1 MELRNIA
8 IIAHVD
14 HGKTTLVD
22 ELLKQS
28 GAFRENE
35 ATVERALDSNDLER
49 ERGIT
54 ILAKATSVVWNDIR
68 FNIVDT
74 PGHADFGGEVE
85 RILSMVD
92 GVVLLVDA
100 AEGPMP
106 QTKFVTSKALSLG
119 LKPIVVL
126 NKVDKQDAE
135 PDRALDEVFDL
146 FANLGANDEQLDFP
160 SKENITILA
169 TGPLTSDELSHKI
182 QAFTGTDAC
191 HFFDAASPIIYG
203 DTIDQE
209 IVFKASRY
217 DKGDPAYLNCP
228 MDKNDYIHFRNEL
241 IEGEQ
246 ANLKD
251 FEKESANFFE
261 ACLPIEE
268 IARRGVDTMRYGP
281 LKSIG
286 LWNPKWGDLFDKE
299 NRLKK
304 RPHAVVQLRKEDLE
318 GKLLNMVGFQTN
330 LKWSEQKRIFRMIPG
345 LEKAE
350 FVRFGVMHRNT
361 FLESP
366 KLLLPTLQFMKR
378 ENLFAA
384 GQITGTEGYA
394 AAAAG
399 GLLAGINASLLAKG
413 KKPVSFPDESMIGS
427 LMNFISNKNQIL
439 SNQKKNK
446 FQPMPASF
454 GLVPELT
461 KRIKDKRLRYKA
473 YQERSTEALND
484 FKNKLDSCF
493 DKDHLLSKIY

>member
-1 MELRNIA
+1 MIKKEVRVIGAGLAGSEAAWQIANSGVPVKLVEMRPLKSTPAHHTSEFAEL
-8 IIAHVD
+8 VC
-14 HGKTTLVD
+14 
-22 ELLKQS
+22 
-28 GAFRENE
+28 
-35 ATVERALDSNDLER
+35 SN
-49 ERGIT
+49 
-54 ILAKATSVVWNDIR
+54 S
-68 FNIVDT
+68 
-74 PGHADFGGEVE
+74 FG
-85 RILSMVD
+85 
-92 GVVLLVDA
+92 
-100 AEGPMP
+100 
-106 QTKFVTSKALSLG
+106 ALS
-119 LKPIVVL
+119 
-126 NKVDKQDAE
+126 
-135 PDRALDEVFDL
+135 PDRASGLLQQELRAFNSLIVNTADK
-146 FANLGANDEQLDFP
+146 FAVPAGGALAVDRSKFSSALTEILSNHPLIEIKRIEQLDFP
-160 SKENITILA
+160 CEENITILA
-169 TGPLTSDELSHKI
+169 TGPLTSDELFSKI
-182 QAFTGTDAC
+182 QDFTGIDAC

-203 DTIDQE
+203 DTIDHE

-228 MDKNDYIHFRNEL
+228 MDKNDYIQFRNEL
-241 IEGEQ
+241 LEGEQ

-268 IARRGVDTMRYGP
+268 IARRGVDTMRFGP

-286 LWNPKWGDLFDKE
+286 LWNPKWGDLYDKE

-304 RPHAVVQLRKEDLE
+304 RPHAIVQLRKEDLE

-345 LEKAE
+345 LENAE

-366 KLLLPTLQFMKR
+366 KLLLPTLQFIKR

-384 GQITGTEGYA
+384 GQLIGPEGYA

-413 KKPVSFPDESMIGS
+413 KQTVSFPSESMIGS
-427 LMNFISNKNQIL
+427 LMNFISNRNKIM
-439 SNQKKNK
+439 SNHKKNK

-461 KRIKDKRLRYKA
+461 KRINDKRLRYNA
-473 YQERSTEALND
+473 YQERSKKALIG
-484 FKNKLDSCF
+484 FKKILDSYF
-493 DKDHLLSKIY
+493 EKDHKLVEIY

>member
-1 MELRNIA
+1 MLNKEVIVIGAGLAGSEAAWQIANKGIRVKLVEMRPLKSTPAHHTGDFGELVCSNSFGAIKPDRAAGLLQKELRFFKSLIVQIA
-8 IIAHVD
+8 DKFAVPAGGALAVD
-14 HGKTTLVD
+14 R
-22 ELLKQS
+22 S
-28 GAFRENE
+28 
-35 ATVERALDSNDLER
+35 
-49 ERGIT
+49 
-54 ILAKATSVVWNDIR
+54 
-68 FNIVDT
+68 
-74 PGHADFGGEVE
+74 
-85 RILSMVD
+85 
-92 GVVLLVDA
+92 
-100 AEGPMP
+100 
-106 QTKFVTSKALSLG
+106 KFSKALTE
-119 LKPIVVL
+119 VL
-126 NKVDKQDAE
+126 SNHPLIEIK
-135 PDRALDEVFDL
+135 RY
-146 FANLGANDEQLDFP
+146 EQLDIP
-160 SKENITILA
+160 NNENITILA
-169 TGPLTSDELSHKI
+169 TGPLTSDELFYKI
-182 QAFTGTDAC
+182 QDFTGIEAC

-228 MDKNDYIHFRNEL
+228 MDKNDYINFRNEL
-241 IEGEQ
+241 LEGKQ

-251 FEKESANFFE
+251 FEKDSANFFE

-286 LWNPKWGDLFDKE
+286 LWNPKWGDLHDKE

-304 RPHAVVQLRKEDLE
+304 RPHAIVQLRKEDLE
-318 GKLLNMVGFQTN
+318 GKLLNIVGFQTN

-378 ENLFAA
+378 ENLLAA
-384 GQITGTEGYA
+384 GQLTGTEGYA

-399 GLLAGINASLLAKG
+399 GLLAGLNASLIAEG
-413 KKPVSFPDESMIGS
+413 KKPVIFPSESMIGS
-427 LMNFISNKNQIL
+427 LMNFISNRNQIL
-439 SNQKKNK
+439 ANQEKNK

-461 KRIKDKRLRYKA
+461 KRIKDKRLRYQA
-473 YQERSTEALND
+473 YQERSTETLNG
-484 FKNKLDSCF
+484 FKKKIELCF
-493 DKDHLLSKIY
+493 EKDHLLSKIN

>member
-1 MELRNIA
+1 LIEKEVIVIGAGLAGSEAAWQIANFGVPVKLVEMRPFKSTPAHHTGEFGELVCSNSFGALSSDRAAGLLQKELRFFNSLVVQTA
-8 IIAHVD
+8 DKFAVPAGGALAVD
-14 HGKTTLVD
+14 RSKFSNALTETL
-22 ELLKQS
+22 
-28 GAFRENE
+28 
-35 ATVERALDSNDLER
+35 SNHPLIE
-49 ERGIT
+49 I
-54 ILAKATSVVWNDIR
+54 KR
-68 FNIVDT
+68 F
-74 PGHADFGGEVE
+74 
-85 RILSMVD
+85 
-92 GVVLLVDA
+92 
-100 AEGPMP
+100 
-106 QTKFVTSKALSLG
+106 
-119 LKPIVVL
+119 
-126 NKVDKQDAE
+126 
-135 PDRALDEVFDL
+135 
-146 FANLGANDEQLDFP
+146 EQLDLP

-169 TGPLTSDELSHKI
+169 TGPLTADELAHKI
-182 QAFTGTDAC
+182 QFFTGIDAC
-191 HFFDAASPIIYG
+191 HFFDAASPIILG
-203 DTIDQE
+203 DTINKE

-228 MDKNDYIHFRNEL
+228 MNRDDYIHFRNEL
-241 IEGEQ
+241 IVGEQ
-246 ANLKD
+246 ANLKN

-281 LKSIG
+281 LKPIG
-286 LWNPKWGDLFDKE
+286 LWNPKWGDLFDRE
-299 NRLKK
+299 NRLKN
-304 RPHAVVQLRKEDLE
+304 RPHAIVQLRMEDLE

-366 KLLLPTLQFMKR
+366 KLLLPTLQFIKR
-378 ENLFAA
+378 QTLLAA

-399 GLLAGINASLLAKG
+399 GLLAGINASLLAMS
-413 KKPVSFPDESMIGS
+413 KKPVTFPDESMIGS
-427 LMNFISNKNQIL
+427 LINFISNRNQIL

-461 KRIKDKRLRYKA
+461 FRIKDKRLRYKA

-484 FKNKLDSCF
+484 FKKILDSRF
-493 DKDHLLSKIY
+493 EKDHLLIKIH